1 MFGVSGGEA
10 RLSGGRDGGVV
21 VHRQADRV
29 PGLHGHHRV
38 PLNIQD
44 TGWLVLDSREAIG
57 SSTQK
62 AKVRR
67 FHRIGL
73 LGRFGLEV
81 AMSVCLSVCLSP
93 PHAIFLRPWTGA
105 ERPSSVDW
113 CWSVALA

>member
-10 RLSGGRDGGVV
+10 RLSRGRDGGVV

-57 SSTQK
+57 SSTQR

-81 AMSVCLSVCLSP
+81 AMSVCLSVCLMSP
-93 PHAIFLRPWTGA
+93 SHAIFLK
-105 ERPSSVDW
+105 
-113 CWSVALA
+113 C